1 MFCRNLIKF
10 QQIGGIFI
18 EIHFFNMFN
27 SSQFN
32 PASAL
37 AISLNP
43 SRRSLAS
50 RNASARHS
58 SKTLRMQSAFIAL
71 LELSAAQG
79 DITPALCIVGFA
91 CFDGLADGRAPVVSS
106 SFIFLLLAQ
115 RCRTQMRNFVRF
127 SFLWSFRK
135 HHGTSIFRFETITSK
150 SAENR
155 QRNLALHRKWAE
167 IFLLARQLGGVHASS
182 FPWSCAAFSYEI
194 TIFSTDTVIVWRS
207 YTTV

>member
-1 MFCRNLIKF
+1 MKIYFQHYEILQKFTLDSKLCKFPFKFSNISVGISQTFRDFDENVAKIRMFCRNLIKF

-127 SFLWSFRK
+127 SFL
-135 HHGTSIFRFETITSK
+135 
-150 SAENR
+150 
-155 QRNLALHRKWAE
+155 
-167 IFLLARQLGGVHASS
+167 
-182 FPWSCAAFSYEI
+182 
-194 TIFSTDTVIVWRS
+194 
-207 YTTV
+207 